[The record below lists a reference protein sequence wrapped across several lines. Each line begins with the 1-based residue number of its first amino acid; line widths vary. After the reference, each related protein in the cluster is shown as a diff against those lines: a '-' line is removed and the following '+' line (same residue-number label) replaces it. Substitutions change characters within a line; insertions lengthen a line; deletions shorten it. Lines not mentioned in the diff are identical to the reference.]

1 MLKQADVMALTTET
15 LKMAKIAGISYTK
28 AADYMTV
35 AVRGFNMEM
44 SEAQR
49 VTDVYSKVAAIT
61 ATDTKELAE
70 AMSKTASSASSVGAS
85 FENTTAIMAT
95 MQESTR
101 ESSKN
106 IGTALKSIISRYGE
120 LKSDPRSLMDSE
132 GEELSLNKVDN
143 ALQSVGITLKT
154 ADGQFR
160 DFDDVIIELASHW
173 KELDRISQRYIAT
186 VVAGNRL

>member
-1 MLKQADVMALTTET
+1 
-15 LKMAKIAGISYTK
+15 
-28 AADYMTV
+28 
-35 AVRGFNMEM
+35 
-44 SEAQR
+44 
-49 VTDVYSKVAAIT
+49 
-61 ATDTKELAE
+61 
-70 AMSKTASSASSVGAS
+70 MSKTASSASSVGAS

-132 GEELSLNKVDN
+132 GEELSLNKVDK

-154 ADGQFR
+154 PDGQFR

-173 KELDRISQRYIAT
+173 KELDSISQRY
-186 VVAGNRL
+186 

>member
-44 SEAQR
+44 TEAQR

-61 ATDTKELAE
+61 ATDTRELAE

-132 GEELSLNKVDN
+132 GEELSLNKVDK

-173 KELDRISQRYIAT
+173 KELDSISQRY
-186 VVAGNRL
+186 